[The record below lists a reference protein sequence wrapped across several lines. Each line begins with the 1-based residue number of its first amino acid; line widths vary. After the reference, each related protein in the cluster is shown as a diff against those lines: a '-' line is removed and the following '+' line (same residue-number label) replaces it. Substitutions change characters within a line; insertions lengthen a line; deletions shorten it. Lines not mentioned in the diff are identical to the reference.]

1 MADVS
6 RVAEASPS
14 RLVPPTHDEE
24 LELDDA
30 ASTSSA
36 EEALDYAREARDLPR
51 SLGSPASASTS
62 RASVV
67 DDVVLPADRP
77 VFRVRVQEMR
87 FHPPHLEI
95 PRGAVVQWE
104 LHPSCAVRHCLEV
117 VTRDEEPRGASPAI
131 LPGVPWQHV
140 FDELGAF
147 HYRSLIYTFMKGSVT
162 VVPPMSPAEAAA
174 EAAAA
179 RARESS
185 RRDAAGDDASE
196 PRPSDEE
203 FRTTVEPSAI
213 DSHSDAHSDD
223 DHPEVPYARL
233 DSDDDEELLELSR
246 LSRGRTS
253 DERSAASASV
263 PDARPKVNAATTPSN
278 LVLPPI
284 PPPPASLETEME
296 RRRAALLPGSGSRRW
311 SCEKCK
317 ASFLSFVN
325 LQRHRAAHRA
335 TGAGRRTRLSPATR
349 EQLAACWDALDLDRR
364 AKSLDFAKP
373 GEAGALLLA
382 GFRSRPATTSAST
395 SGSFDDAFAKYRG
408 GGEMLRRAVAGDVR
422 ATGAALVAALEGASE
437 GTALRGHK
445 TTTDLERMVEDD
457 NLEAA
462 LALLA
467 EEALLRTYV
476 AERSEAAEAAQRA
489 LVAEID
495 EAAAE
500 EERRDARRAKA
511 KAKKA
516 RRRSR
521 RKGEDESGSAA
532 VSTAGEGTEGE
543 TRDGDVDRDE
553 DDGAAEAAL
562 SRRREDAR
570 VDALA
575 AEAAEREAREASAA
589 EAAARRGRDDVRGGE
604 AGVKSRGDSA
614 KSGAGTVVGRGRTD
628 STTAESSPGVGL
640 VASPYGRPKT
650 APLAARAAA
659 TTDSPATRTRT
670 AATTATAT
678 SSSPESTPGARHPS
692 TSKPRASISTPA
704 ANPPKPRAPSRPP
717 EHSPQ
722 ASKSHTPRKSTPPVP
737 RPTTATA
744 TSSSPAPPPPP
755 PPREPPS
762 IRPRASAGSGG
773 EKESAEVKKSRRQL
787 AAARAERSAASATS
801 GHSSA
806 DDRDRRG
813 PDVGYRTSDSE
824 STRTA
829 ATTTPRLSRKARA
842 AAKAA
847 ARLEEAT
854 TANATNG
861 EIRVRST
868 REIEEM
874 SVETSTPTHPETRA
888 RASSK
893 SPPPSRT
900 IEEMLAAA
908 GAVAAAA
915 DRASADVQAQIDAA
929 KSEATRAEAILA
941 APVVAAEGMPAT
953 PVAASSATPVGLEIP
968 VAPVWTPPAP
978 TPTAPPPVAMPYP
991 AYAAIST
998 HVPYDPYG
1006 LSAMSTAPP
1015 MDPRARAVYM
1025 HHYATALAAIQASQ
1039 AGAVAAQVGAVAAQ
1053 AGASA
1058 ALPPPP
1064 PGPPPP
1070 PVAPPLPPGPPPSA
1084 PPPSRARIRRDTNE
1098 VDSSY

>member
-14 RLVPPTHDEE
+14 RLIPPTHDEE

-104 LHPSCAVRHCLEV
+104 LDPSCAVRHCLEV

-131 LPGVPWQHV
+131 LPGVPWRHV

-147 HYRSLIYTFMKGSVT
+147 HYRSLIYTFMKGCVT

-185 RRDAAGDDASE
+185 RRDAPVDDASE

-203 FRTTVEPSAI
+203 FRTTEEPSAI

-233 DSDDDEELLELSR
+233 DSDDDEESLDLSR
-246 LSRGRTS
+246 TSRGRTS

-263 PDARPKVNAATTPSN
+263 PDARPKVDAATTPSN
-278 LVLPPI
+278 LVPPPI

-335 TGAGRRTRLSPATR
+335 TGAGRRARLSPATR

-408 GGEMLRRAVAGDVR
+408 GGEILRRAVAGDVR

-553 DDGAAEAAL
+553 DDAAAEAVL

-604 AGVKSRGDSA
+604 SGVKSRGDSA

-628 STTAESSPGVGL
+628 STTAESSPGGGL

-650 APLAARAAA
+650 APLAARAAKA
-659 TTDSPATRTRT
+659 
-670 AATTATAT
+670 AATTTSSSATATSSSATAT

-704 ANPPKPRAPSRPP
+704 ANPPKPRAPSHPP
-717 EHSPQ
+717 EHSSQ
-722 ASKSHTPRKSTPPVP
+722 ASKSHAPQKSTPPVP

-744 TSSSPAPPPPP
+744 TSSSPAPPLPPL
-755 PPREPPS
+755 PREPPS

-813 PDVGYRTSDSE
+813 SDVGYQTSDSE

-847 ARLEEAT
+847 ARLEAAT

-868 REIEEM
+868 REIEDV

-908 GAVAAAA
+908 GAAAAAA
-915 DRASADVQAQIDAA
+915 DRASADVRAQIDAA

-941 APVVAAEGMPAT
+941 APVAAAEGMLTT
-953 PVAASSATPVGLEIP
+953 PIAASSATPVGLEIP
-968 VAPVWTPPAP
+968 VAPVWTPPAL

-1039 AGAVAAQVGAVAAQ
+1039 AGAVAAQ

-1084 PPPSRARIRRDTNE
+1084 PPPSRART
-1098 VDSSY
+1098 